1 MEAALVVILF
11 PVMKNVKC
19 IAKDQATK
27 SKQKRS
33 Q

>member
-27 SKQKRS
+27 TAVKL
-33 Q
+33 